1 MNLCIDLNADL
12 GEGCGSDLELL
23 SLVTSASIAC
33 GFHAGDPAT
42 MQATLSAAKDA
53 GVAVG
58 AHPSLADRDHFGR
71 RELPITPKEAFA
83 IVSYQIGAFAA
94 LAQAVGLRPQHV
106 KPHGALYNMAA
117 RDPILAEAVARA
129 IASTDSS
136 LLIFTPPAS
145 ALAQAAQTLGL
156 RVAREFFADRNYL
169 SDGSLVPRNHPD
181 ALLHDPSAAAARVLR
196 LLREGVVRTSDG
208 TDLALQADTVCLHG
222 DTPEAVEFA
231 RSLRA
236 ALLTAGIQ
244 LTAVGSRLQSSQH
257 GDG

>member
-1 MNLCIDLNADL
+1 MKHCIDLNADL
-12 GEGCGSDLELL
+12 AEGCGNDLELL

-42 MQATLSAAKDA
+42 MHAILSAAKDA

-58 AHPSLADRDHFGR
+58 AHPSLADREHFGR
-71 RELPITPKEAFA
+71 HELPITPEEAFA
-83 IVSYQIGAFAA
+83 LVSYQVGAFAA
-94 LAQAVGLRPQHV
+94 LSNAVGLRPQHV

-129 IASTDSS
+129 VASAGSS
-136 LLIFTPPAS
+136 LVVFAPPGS
-145 ALAQAAQTLGL
+145 ALANAAQTLGL

-169 SDGSLVPRNHPD
+169 FDGTLVPRTHPD
-181 ALLHDPSAAAARVLR
+181 ALLHDSSVAAGRVLR
-196 LLREGVVRTSDG
+196 LLREGVVCTSDG
-208 TDLALQADTVCLHG
+208 ADLALQADTVCLHG

-231 RSLRA
+231 KGLRA

-244 LTAVGSRLQSSQH
+244 LTAIGSQLR
-257 GDG
+257 

>member
-23 SLVTSASIAC
+23 PLVTSASIAC

-58 AHPSLADRDHFGR
+58 AHPSLADRDHFWRGG
-71 RELPITPKEAFA
+71 LPITPKEAFA

-129 IASTDSS
+129 IAPPYPS
-136 LLIFTPPAS
+136 LL
-145 ALAQAAQTLGL
+145 
-156 RVAREFFADRNYL
+156 
-169 SDGSLVPRNHPD
+169 
-181 ALLHDPSAAAARVLR
+181 
-196 LLREGVVRTSDG
+196 
-208 TDLALQADTVCLHG
+208 
-222 DTPEAVEFA
+222 
-231 RSLRA
+231 
-236 ALLTAGIQ
+236 
-244 LTAVGSRLQSSQH
+244 
-257 GDG
+257 